1 MSEIVFLAGTDPTST
16 TDTFYTNAKQFFTDR
31 DPTIPVVGPKPG
43 QKALSL
49 ESVFAELTTRA
60 SDSPDGVFDV
70 ISIVS
75 RPTGMGGMD
84 MPLHQTDEA
93 SGGVT
98 LRGQLGNAVLNAR
111 AKAAGALLPPE
122 SGAISAQTRIVLYG
136 CDAGRDTQ
144 FLTSLG
150 ELFGAPASV
159 AAPIRVGVFRLKDGA
174 IQHRLARTWSVL
186 WGAGSIVS
194 TATTGWAAAHATFT
208 QKTDVK
214 FITDPTVS
222 STISSLAAGAT
233 LDSTK
238 TEFFFAE
245 VFSVQKSAISDVLP
259 VSSAVIK
266 SGDDDDTT
274 VPVTIGVPDMTPGN
288 ADLSDPNW
296 ATMNITAFASVID
309 EDVSLADSRQ
319 YQTLSFATQKA
330 QATGP
335 APVPTADGAP
345 PPPPT
350 DPGSPTESDGLRVLA
365 EQYVAAGGLQSDFD
379 AFAAD
384 ALLPAVEP
392 WVADADAAD
401 LPDPDDGFVLYGPE
415 DGEDSIT

>member
-1 MSEIVFLAGTDPTST
+1 MSEIVFLAGTDPAST
-16 TDTFYTNAKQFFTDR
+16 TNKYYTYAKQFFTDR
-31 DPTIPVVGPKPG
+31 DSTIPVLGPKPG

-60 SDSPDGVFDV
+60 SGSPVQLFDV

-75 RPTGMGGMD
+75 HATGMGGMD
-84 MPLHQTDEA
+84 MPLHKTDEE

-98 LRGQLGNAVLNAR
+98 MRGQLGNAVLNAR
-111 AKAAGALLPPE
+111 AKAAGALLPPG
-122 SGAISAQTRIVLYG
+122 SGAITANTRIVLYG
-136 CDAGRDTQ
+136 CDVGRDTQ

-150 ELFGAPASV
+150 ELFGTPACV
-159 AAPIRVGVFRLKDGA
+159 AAPIRVAVFRLKNGA

-186 WGAGSIVS
+186 WGASSIVS
-194 TATTGWAAAHATFT
+194 TPTAGWPTARAAFA
-208 QKTDVK
+208 QKTAVK
-214 FITDPTVS
+214 FVTDVTVS
-222 STISSLAAGAT
+222 STISSLAAAAT

-245 VFSVQKSAISDVLP
+245 VFSLQTTAISAVLP
-259 VSSAVIK
+259 VSSVVIT

-274 VPVTIGVPDMTPGN
+274 VPVTIGLPDMTSGN

-296 ATMNITAFASVID
+296 ATMNITALASVID

-350 DPGSPTESDGLRVLA
+350 SSGTDSGGLHVLA

-384 ALLPAVEP
+384 ALLPGVEP
-392 WVADADAAD
+392 SVAVSDATD
-401 LPDPDDGFVLYGPE
+401 LPDPDDGFVPYGPD
-415 DGEDSIT
+415 DGEDSIA